1 MKKAT
6 LFLTV
11 CILAFASVGSQ
22 NLINNGDME
31 NSAGWNANA
40 RTTNLQ
46 WSYAPNEGVAGSVAL
61 KLAMTQNNGDY
72 YVVLN
77 NTFFS
82 VTQNTNIKITFSARG
97 TTDERALTPF
107 LQTGLDNSFTNF
119 ETVTLSTDYQEYTQ
133 IAEITSSTSDEYRLR
148 FRGAGGAL
156 GEIFLDNVTVELVE
170 DDLSITKNDIESM
183 PIYPNPTND
192 YLHINEKHN
201 YEVFN
206 MMGQKVMNGNSEKI
220 DVRNL
225 DAGVYIIA
233 IDNRVNHRFIKR

>member
-6 LFLTV
+6 LFLTL
-11 CILAFASVGSQ
+11 CILACAGVGSQ

-31 NSAGWNANA
+31 NSAGWNANV
-40 RTTNLQ
+40 RGTNLQ
-46 WSYAPNEGVAGSVAL
+46 LSFAPNEGVAGSIAL
-61 KLAMTQNNGDY
+61 KLAMTQNNGDF

-82 VTQNTNIKITFSARG
+82 VTQNTSIKITFSARA
-97 TTDERALTPF
+97 TTDDRAFTPF
-107 LQTGLDNSFTNF
+107 LQTNFDNSFTNF
-119 ETVTLSTDYQEYTQ
+119 ETVALTTEYQEYTQ
-133 IAEITSSTSDEYRLR
+133 TVEITSSTSDEYRLR
-148 FRGAGGAL
+148 FRGAGGAV
-156 GEIFLDNVTVELVE
+156 GEIFVDNVTVELVE
-170 DDLSITKNDIESM
+170 GGLSVTKNDIESM